1 MLHTLKVQT
10 KDLAVGMYVSGL
22 DRPWL
27 ETPFVIQGFCVESA
41 QDIDQIRNYCEY
53 VFVDVT
59 KSRDPRHPLLRQLRA
74 PRTSIPIKDIFPGRP
89 LKPYPNSSEWKEEAA
104 QAWLVLDYL
113 VDDVNAIF
121 EHVSDGGTLN
131 VIRLKKSVDP
141 VVESMSRNP
150 DACIWLARLKQHDK
164 YSYQH
169 SLSAAIWAVALGR
182 QLGLPRHDLR
192 SLAIGCMLMDVGK
205 LRLDP
210 ELLTAPRSLS
220 ENEAD
225 EMRQHVSHGVDIV
238 RESGIINQDVLDIV
252 AHHHERYDGSG
263 YPQGLQGDD
272 IPAFARIAGIVDTYD
287 AITSNRNHAKAVS
300 PSNAIKLLYRSR
312 NIDFQSELVEV
323 FILAVGVYPA
333 GTIVE
338 LTTGEVGVVV
348 SEYRT
353 RRLKPKIMM
362 LLDSR
367 KYRLREPKL
376 VDLSEVEADPEK
388 GPLAIARSLEP
399 GAHDIDLSQLEI

>member
-1 MLHTLKVQT
+1 MLHTQKVYT

-27 ETPFVIQGFCVESA
+27 ETPFIIQGFRLESTDEIERV
-41 QDIDQIRNYCEY
+41 QNYCKY
-53 VFVDVT
+53 VFVDVA
-59 KSRDPRHPLLRQLRA
+59 KSRDPSHPLLRQVSA
-74 PRTSIPIKDIFPGRP
+74 PKTSIPITEIFPGRP
-89 LKPYPNSSEWKEEAA
+89 LKPYPTTSDWKDESA

-121 EHVSDGGTLN
+121 EHVSDGGSLN
-131 VIRLKKSVDP
+131 VVRLKKSVEP
-141 VVESMSRNP
+141 VVESMTRNP
-150 DACIWLARLKQHDK
+150 DACIWLARLKQHDQ
-164 YSYQH
+164 YAYQH

-210 ELLTAPRSLS
+210 SLLQAARSLS
-220 ENEAD
+220 EE
-225 EMRQHVSHGVDIV
+225 ETESMRLHVSHGVDIV
-238 RESGIINQDVLDIV
+238 RESGIMNQDVLDIV

-263 YPQGLQGDD
+263 YPQGLAGEQ

-287 AITSNRNHAKAVS
+287 AVTSNRSHAPAVS
-300 PSNAIKLLYRSR
+300 PSNAIKMLYRAR

-323 FILAVGVYPA
+323 FIQAVGIYPA

-353 RRLKPKIMM
+353 RRLKPKVMV

-376 VDLSEVEADPEK
+376 VDLSELDNNPAK
-388 GPLAIARSLEP
+388 GPLAIAKSLEP
-399 GAHDIDLSQLEI
+399 GAHDIDLSKLEI